1 MVIEV
6 LKALINIP
14 IPFNMIVLVV
24 LFGSISGAIIGVS
37 VELRKYAS
45 HRQTLQFKR
54 DLVER
59 GLGGDEIEQI
69 VAAQTPSNAAPS
81 KVGNYYAAG
90 APAVVPQTA

>member
-1 MVIEV
+1 MVIE
-6 LKALINIP
+6 LFQALINIP
-14 IPFNMIVLVV
+14 VPFNMIVLVV
-24 LFGSISGAIIGVS
+24 LFGCITGGIKGVA
-37 VELRKYAS
+37 VELRKYAC

-54 DLVER
+54 ELVER